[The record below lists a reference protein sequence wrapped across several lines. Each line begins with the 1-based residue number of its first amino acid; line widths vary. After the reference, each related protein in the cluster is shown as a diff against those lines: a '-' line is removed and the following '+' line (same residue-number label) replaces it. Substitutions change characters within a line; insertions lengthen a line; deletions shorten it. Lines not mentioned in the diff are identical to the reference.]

1 MILRASKL
9 AKVYEGPPR
18 RVEAVKSADL
28 EVPKGQFLA
37 VTGRSG
43 SGKSTLLAMLGGLS
57 RPTKGTVLLDGV
69 DLWSLSDN
77 ALADF
82 RGRKVGF
89 VFQFSSLLP
98 NLRAVDNVALPAL
111 INGASDASTT
121 YSRAKNL
128 LARVGLGEQL
138 GSYPGELSGGEQ
150 RRVAIARALIN
161 SPSLLLADEPTG
173 DLDEDTEAEILELLL
188 NLQRAEGITL
198 IVVTHNL
205 ALAERAQRI
214 LQVRQGRIA
223 AAEMNAEAR
232 DKLALIR
239 AAAPFDHCSPHS
251 PREHGVTGCVTRTNG
266 ATAPVR
272 PHFSVPNGEAHA
284 LTAAAPTPG
293 QLGEGLRTFLLRFAN
308 WAVFTALLVL
318 GVNQALGLYQHK
330 RIDQKQQARQELQTL
345 AMNGLRADIED
356 LAQIA
361 DGSYQLTLYL
371 WNVSGGPSIYVMAP
385 TVRAYVQVGS
395 IWQEVSLRPAD
406 GQEGQVLQITGRHK
420 YHYVFTPAVKA
431 FEELLPG
438 YMHVRFTNALLVS
451 KQSEPTDDL
460 VERVDNYYVYL
471 KPHDADDAAILRK
484 MKFPGKPP
492 VWIPMP
498 PH

>member
-1 MILRASKL
+1 MLRASKL
-9 AKVYEGPPR
+9 AKVHPGPPR
-18 RVEAVKSADL
+18 RVEAVRGVDL

-43 SGKSTLLAMLGGLS
+43 SGKSTLLGMIGGLS
-57 RPTKGTVLLDGV
+57 RPTEGAVVVDGV

-82 RGRKVGF
+82 RNKKIGF
-89 VFQFSSLLP
+89 VFQFASLLP

-111 INGASDASTT
+111 IGGARDAAAAYTLAE
-121 YSRAKNL
+121 YL
-128 LARVGLGEQL
+128 LVRVGLENQL
-138 GSYPGELSGGEQ
+138 AAYPGELSGGEQ

-188 NLQRAEGITL
+188 DLQCSEGITL
-198 IVVTHNL
+198 VVVTHNL
-205 ALAERAQRI
+205 ALAQRAERV

-223 AAEMNAEAR
+223 AAEVNAEVR
-232 DKLALIR
+232 NR
-239 AAAPFDHCSPHS
+239 P
-251 PREHGVTGCVTRTNG
+251 
-266 ATAPVR
+266 APVR
-272 PHFSVPNGEAHA
+272 PRFSLPDERPPAPA
-284 LTAAAPTPG
+284 AAAPAPG
-293 QLGEGLRTFLLRFAN
+293 QLGEGLTTFLLRFAA
-308 WAVFTALLVL
+308 WAALTALLVL
-318 GVNQALGLYQHK
+318 GVNQGLRLYQHS
-330 RIDQKQQARQELQTL
+330 RIEEKQHARQELQAL
-345 AMNGLRADIED
+345 ATGGLRADVED
-356 LAQIA
+356 LAPGP
-361 DGSYQLTLYL
+361 DGTYRLTLYL
-371 WNVSGGPSIYVMAP
+371 WNVSGGRSIYVMAP
-385 TVRAYVQVGS
+385 AVRAYVQVGS
-395 IWQEVSLRPAD
+395 TWQEVPLRPAD

-420 YHYVFTPAVKA
+420 YHYVLTPAVKQ

-451 KQSEPTDDL
+451 KQSEPTEDL
-460 VERVDNYYVYL
+460 VERVDDYYVYL
-471 KPHDADDAAILRK
+471 KPQDADDAAILHK

>member
-1 MILRASKL
+1 MLRASKL
-9 AKVYEGPPR
+9 AKVYAGPPR
-18 RVEAVKSADL
+18 RVEAVKGVDL
-28 EVPKGQFLA
+28 EIPKGQFLA

-43 SGKSTLLAMLGGLS
+43 SGKSTLLGMIGGLS
-57 RPTKGTVLLDGV
+57 RPTEGSVIVDGV
-69 DLWSLSDN
+69 NLWSLSDN

-82 RGRKVGF
+82 RNKKVGF

-111 INGASDASTT
+111 IGGARDAAAA
-121 YSRAKNL
+121 YSRAEYL
-128 LARVGLGEQL
+128 LARVGLEDQL
-138 GSYPGELSGGEQ
+138 GAYPGELSGGEQ

-188 NLQRAEGITL
+188 DLQCAEGITL
-198 IVVTHNL
+198 VVVTHNL
-205 ALAERAQRI
+205 ALARRAERV

-223 AAEMNAEAR
+223 AAEVNAEVPGR
-232 DKLALIR
+232 
-239 AAAPFDHCSPHS
+239 P
-251 PREHGVTGCVTRTNG
+251 
-266 ATAPVR
+266 APVR
-272 PHFSVPNGEAHA
+272 PRFSLPEDEPPAP
-284 LTAAAPTPG
+284 TAAAPAPG
-293 QLGEGLRTFLLRFAN
+293 QFGEGLKTFLVRFVA
-308 WAVFTALLVL
+308 WAALTALLVL
-318 GVNQALGLYQHK
+318 GVNQALRLYQHN
-330 RIDQKQQARQELQTL
+330 RIEEKQHARQELQAL
-345 AMNGLRADIED
+345 ATGGLRADVED
-356 LAQIA
+356 LVPGP
-361 DGSYQLTLYL
+361 DGSYRLTLYL
-371 WNVSGGPSIYVMAP
+371 WNVSGGRSLYVMAP

-395 IWQEVSLRPAD
+395 IWQEVPLRPAD
-406 GQEGQVLQITGRHK
+406 GQEGQVLPITGRHQ
-420 YHYVFTPAVKA
+420 YHYILTPAVKQ

-451 KQSEPTDDL
+451 QRSEPTEDL
-460 VERVDNYYVYL
+460 VERVDDYYVYL

>member
-1 MILRASKL
+1 MLRASKL
-9 AKVYEGPPR
+9 TKVYDGPPR
-18 RVEAVKSADL
+18 RVEAVRGVDL
-28 EVPKGQFLA
+28 EVPQGQFLA

-43 SGKSTLLAMLGGLS
+43 SGKSTLLGMLGGLS
-57 RPTKGTVLLDGV
+57 RPTEGAVTLDGV
-69 DLWSLSDN
+69 DLWSLSDD

-82 RGRKVGF
+82 RSRNVGF

-98 NLRAVDNVALPAL
+98 SLRAADNVALPAL
-111 INGASDASTT
+111 IGGARDAPAA
-121 YSRAKNL
+121 YARAEYL
-128 LARVGLGEQL
+128 LARVGLGGRL
-138 GSYPGELSGGEQ
+138 GAYPGELSGGEQ

-188 NLQRAEGITL
+188 DLQRGEGITL
-198 IVVTHNL
+198 VVVTHNL
-205 ALAERAQRI
+205 ALAQRAERTLR
-214 LQVRQGRIA
+214 VRQGRIA
-223 AAEMNAEAR
+223 AAEINAEVRDRPAPAR
-232 DKLALIR
+232 PR
-239 AAAPFDHCSPHS
+239 FAPPEEG
-251 PREHGVTGCVTRTNG
+251 PQ
-266 ATAPVR
+266 
-272 PHFSVPNGEAHA
+272 A
-284 LTAAAPTPG
+284 LTAEAPPPG
-293 QLGEGLRTFLLRFAN
+293 RLGEGLRDFLARFAT
-308 WAVFTALLVL
+308 WAALTALLVL
-318 GVNQALGLYQHK
+318 GVNQALRLYQHH
-330 RIDQKQQARQELQTL
+330 RIDGKQHARQELQAL
-345 AMNGLRADIED
+345 ATGGLRADVED
-356 LAQIA
+356 LAQGP
-361 DGSYQLTLYL
+361 DGSYRLTLYL
-371 WNVSGGPSIYVMAP
+371 WNVSGGQPIFVMAP

-395 IWQEVSLRPAD
+395 VWQEVPLRPAD

-420 YHYVFTPAVKA
+420 YHYVLTPGVKQ

-451 KQSEPTDDL
+451 KQSEPTEDL

>member
-1 MILRASKL
+1 MLRATNL
-9 AKVYEGPPR
+9 TKVYDGPPR
-18 RVEAVKSADL
+18 RVEAVKSVEL
-28 EVPKGQFLA
+28 EVPEGEFLA

-43 SGKSTLLAMLGGLS
+43 SGKSTLLGMIGGLS
-57 RPTKGTVLLDGV
+57 RPTEGAVTLDGV

-82 RGRKVGF
+82 RSRKVGF

-111 INGASDASTT
+111 MSGARDAAAA
-121 YSRAKNL
+121 YKRAEHL
-128 LARVGLGEQL
+128 LARVGLAGQL
-138 GSYPGELSGGEQ
+138 GAYPGELSGGEQ

-161 SPSLLLADEPTG
+161 SPRLLLADEPTG

-188 NLQRAEGITL
+188 DLQRAEGITL
-198 IVVTHNL
+198 VVVTHNL
-205 ALAERAQRI
+205 ALARRARRVV
-214 LQVRQGRIA
+214 QVRQGRIA
-223 AAEMNAEAR
+223 AAEAGAEVPDRPGPVQPRVPPPAEEPR
-232 DKLALIR
+232 ALP
-239 AAAPFDHCSPHS
+239 AAAPP
-251 PREHGVTGCVTRTNG
+251 
-266 ATAPVR
+266 AP
-272 PHFSVPNGEAHA
+272 
-284 LTAAAPTPG
+284 
-293 QLGEGLRTFLLRFAN
+293 LGEGLRIFLVRFVA
-308 WAVFTALLVL
+308 WAVLTALLVL
-318 GVNQALGLYQHK
+318 GINQTTRLYQDT
-330 RIDQKQQARQELQTL
+330 RIDQKQHARQELQAL
-345 AMNGLRADIED
+345 ATGGLRADVED
-356 LAQIA
+356 VSHGP
-361 DGSYQLTLYL
+361 DGTYRLTLYL
-371 WNVSGGPSIYVMAP
+371 WNVSGGQPIYVMAP

-395 IWQEVSLRPAD
+395 IWQEVPLRPAD
-406 GQEGQVLQITGRHK
+406 GQEGQVLHITGRHK
-420 YHYVFTPAVKA
+420 YHYVLTPTVRN

-451 KQSEPTDDL
+451 KESEPNEGL